1 MSKRIIFPTPLQNN
15 LSDLH
20 GLVSFIDPRIF
31 GTEKAFNKHYKQ
43 DYNYA
48 ELKQNLLPVLYRT
61 LRKDVSKYMQFA
73 NRVSRTFDFQLSYD
87 EVALYMRVNKF
98 LKRDYLYSLPTA
110 KSLCLF
116 MTKNL
121 LKK

>member
-1 MSKRIIFPTPLQNN
+1 MQRMKTLQKQPKRAKRLYEQTHNIPKILLTATPLQNN

-48 ELKQNLLPVLYRT
+48 E
-61 LRKDVSKYMQFA
+61 
-73 NRVSRTFDFQLSYD
+73 
-87 EVALYMRVNKF
+87 
-98 LKRDYLYSLPTA
+98 
-110 KSLCLF
+110 
-116 MTKNL
+116 
-121 LKK
+121 